1 MNDIMG
7 RIGELMTSDL
17 AATVLRAVL
26 IVAGGLLL
34 ATLVG
39 RRVGRFAQQHTDAQS
54 AMLARRAVRYAILG
68 LTLVSV
74 LHQFNF
80 RLSALL
86 GAAGVLSVALAFAS
100 QTSASNLI
108 SGLFLLGERAF
119 SVGDAIR
126 IGDTTGE
133 VLSIDLLS
141 IKLRTFDNLY
151 VRIPNENMI
160 KTQVTNL
167 TRFPIRRY
175 DLQIGVAY
183 KEDLGRVREILLDVA
198 YRDPLCLA
206 EPLPLVIFQGYG
218 DSSLNLQLSVWATR
232 ENFLA
237 MRNAISEQIKRR
249 FDDEGIEIP
258 FPHRSLYSGSRTE
271 PFPVRVVGGDAT
283 ADAGVAC

>member
-1 MNDIMG
+1 MSDILG
-7 RIGELMTSDL
+7 RIGEVMTSDV
-17 AATVLRAVL
+17 ASSILRAVL
-26 IVAGGLLL
+26 ILAGGLLL
-34 ATLVG
+34 AALIG
-39 RRVGRFAQQHTDAQS
+39 RRVGRFAQQHADAQS
-54 AMLARRAVRYAILG
+54 AMLTRRAVRYVILG

-86 GAAGVLSVALAFAS
+86 GAAGILSVALAFAS

-119 SVGDAIR
+119 SVGDVIR

-141 IKLRTFDNLY
+141 IKLRTFDNLF
-151 VRIPNENMI
+151 VRVPNENMI

-183 KEDLGRVREILLDVA
+183 KEDVSRVREILLDVA

-206 EPLPLVIFQGYG
+206 EPTPLIIFQGYG
-218 DSSLNLQLSVWATR
+218 DSSLNLQLSVWAAR

-237 MRNAISEQIKRR
+237 MRNAISEEIKRR
-249 FDDEGIEIP
+249 FDVEGIEIP

-271 PFPVRVVGGDAT
+271 PFPVRVVSGDRTGGQVLA
-283 ADAGVAC
+283 

>member
-1 MNDIMG
+1 MNDLFSS
-7 RIGELMTSDL
+7 IGELMTGELLGSI
-17 AATVLRAVL
+17 LRGIL
-26 IVAGGLLL
+26 ILGGGLLL
-34 ATLVG
+34 ATVVSRRLG
-39 RRVGRFAQQHTDAQS
+39 RVAREHADAQS
-54 AMLARRAVRYAILG
+54 AMLIRRGVFYVIVA
-68 LTLVSV
+68 LTVVSV

-86 GAAGVLSVALAFAS
+86 GAAGILSVALGFAS

-119 SVGDAIR
+119 SVGDVIR
-126 IGDTTGE
+126 IGETTGE

-141 IKLRTFDNLY
+141 VKLRTFDNLF
-151 VRIPNENMI
+151 VRVPNENMI

-183 KEDLGRVREILLDVA
+183 KEDIGRVREILLEVA
-198 YRDPLCLA
+198 YEDPLCLA
-206 EPLPLVIFQGYG
+206 EPVPLIIFQGYG
-218 DSSLNLQLSVWATR
+218 DSSLNLQLSVWAVR

-237 MRNAISEQIKRR
+237 MRNAITETIKRR

-258 FPHRSLYSGSRTE
+258 FPHRSLYAGSMTD
-271 PFPVRVVGGDAT
+271 PFPVRVVPDGRP
-283 ADAGVAC
+283 ADAGTAG

>member
-1 MNDIMG
+1 MNDLLN
-7 RIGELMTSDL
+7 RIGELMTGDVSL
-17 AATVLRAVL
+17 SILRASL
-26 IVAGGLLL
+26 ILAGGLLL
-34 ATLVG
+34 ATLVS
-39 RRVGRFAQQHTDAQS
+39 RRVGRFAQEHGDAQS
-54 AMLARRAVRYAILG
+54 AMLTRRALFYVILG
-68 LTLVSV
+68 LTVVSV
-74 LHQFNF
+74 LNQFNF

-86 GAAGVLSVALAFAS
+86 GAAGILSVALGFAS

-119 SVGDAIR
+119 SVGDVIR

-141 IKLRTFDNLY
+141 IKLRTFDNLF
-151 VRIPNENMI
+151 VRVPNEHMI

-183 KEDLGRVREILLDVA
+183 KEDISRVREILLEVA
-198 YRDPLCLA
+198 YHDPLCLA
-206 EPLPLVIFQGYG
+206 EPTPLIIFQGYG
-218 DSSLNLQLSVWATR
+218 DSSLNLQLSVWAAR

-237 MRNAISEQIKRR
+237 MRNAISETIKRR

-258 FPHRSLYSGSRTE
+258 FPHRSLYAGSKTE
-271 PFPVRVVGGDAT
+271 AFSVRVVADERL
-283 ADAGVAC
+283 ADAGVTG

>member
-1 MNDIMG
+1 MNDLWN
-7 RIGELMTSDL
+7 RIGEMMTGDVVSSI
-17 AATVLRAVL
+17 LRASL
-26 IVAGGLLL
+26 ILAGGLLL

-39 RRVGRFAQQHTDAQS
+39 RRVGRFAEQHADAQS
-54 AMLARRAVRYAILG
+54 AMLTRRAVFYVLLG
-68 LTLVSV
+68 LTVVSV

-86 GAAGVLSVALAFAS
+86 GAAGILSVALGFAS

-119 SVGDAIR
+119 SVGDVIR

-141 IKLRTFDNLY
+141 IKLRTFDNLF
-151 VRIPNENMI
+151 VRVPNENMI
-160 KTQVTNL
+160 KTQVTNM

-183 KEDLGRVREILLDVA
+183 KEDISRVREILLEVA

-206 EPLPLVIFQGYG
+206 EPIPLIIFQGYG
-218 DSSLNLQLSVWATR
+218 DSSLNLQLSVWAAR

-237 MRNAISEQIKRR
+237 MRNAISETIKRR

-258 FPHRSLYSGSRTE
+258 FPHRSLYAGSKTE
-271 PFPVRVVGGDAT
+271 AFPVRVVSDCRP
-283 ADAGVAC
+283 ADASG